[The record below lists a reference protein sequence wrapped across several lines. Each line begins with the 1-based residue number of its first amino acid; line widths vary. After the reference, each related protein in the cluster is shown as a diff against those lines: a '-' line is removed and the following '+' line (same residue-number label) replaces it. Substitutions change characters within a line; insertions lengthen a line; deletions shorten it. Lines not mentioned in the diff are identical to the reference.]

1 MLHESNKDEE
11 REQKQSKQGAT
22 GKKREV
28 PSWRWH
34 LRRDGCEK

>member
-11 REQKQSKQGAT
+11 REQKQSKQGAA